1 MTINIKQI
9 LLINALIANIF
20 AQDEAQIDQYIS
32 QQKQQLTNMYLLAK
46 SQINIEILSL
56 DQNGARCR
64 GSTFGNYDFY
74 ESKEEESRCVDEI
87 VKLERD
93 LSKIR
98 VLKLK
103 SDQLDQAYQ
112 YDLNRLEQ
120 IGILMKNQK

>member
-1 MTINIKQI
+1 MNIKQI

-56 DQNGARCR
+56 DHNGARCR
-64 GSTFGNYDFY
+64 GSTFENYDFY
-74 ESKEEESRCVDEI
+74 ESIEEESRCVDEI
-87 VKLERD
+87 VKLGRD